1 MSVDKPKL
9 PPLRTFLVRRYIRT
23 FDGIPEERI
32 EELMV
37 EGHVINWA
45 DNGAVYFTEYI
56 VDPNMP
62 SGFNERIRRAF
73 SSWIEIEEIRTPEQS
88 VLIH

>member
-1 MSVDKPKL
+1 MPADKPKL
-9 PPLRTFLVRRYIRT
+9 PPLRTFLVRRFTIT
-23 FDGIPEERI
+23 FGDIAEQRI

-73 SSWIEIEEIRTPEQS
+73 SSWIEIEEIKTPEQS
-88 VLIH
+88 VLVH

>member
-1 MSVDKPKL
+1 MSDKPKL
-9 PPLRTFLVRRYIRT
+9 PLLRTFLVKRYIRT
-23 FDGIPEERI
+23 YEGIPEERI

-56 VDPNMP
+56 VDASTP
-62 SGFNERIRRAF
+62 SGFNERIRRAL
-73 SSWIEIEEIRTPEQS
+73 SSWIEIEEIKTPEQS
-88 VLIH
+88 VLVH

>member
-1 MSVDKPKL
+1 MPADKPKL
-9 PPLRTFLVRRYIRT
+9 PPLRTFLVRRY
-23 FDGIPEERI
+23 DPLYVDQPPKI
-32 EELMV
+32 EELMI

-56 VDPNMP
+56 VDDMMP

-73 SSWIEIEEIRTPEQS
+73 SSWIEIEEIKTPEQS
-88 VLIH
+88 VLVH